1 MNNYWEDRLAES
13 QSKLTTKNIKA
24 TEAQLKKYYKK
35 AMEDV
40 VGQFEKTYQ
49 HLLSSMD
56 EGKEPTPADLY
67 NLDKY
72 WQMQAQL
79 KTKLQ
84 KLGDSSYKLMSG
96 QFENQYKTIY
106 NSLSLPSGRAFNTI
120 TDENIK
126 QMILQIWCAD
136 GKSWSDRIWTN
147 TDKLQQALNDN
158 LINCVL
164 TGKKPTE
171 LKQMLMKDFNVS
183 FNNADTIVRTEMA
196 RIQTQAAVQRYK
208 DYGLDE
214 VEILADKDERRC
226 DVCGKLHGKRF
237 KIGANLPIPAHPR
250 CRCSVIP
257 VLDQDK
263 LEANNPTQQAL
274 KNDNTTKSSN
284 LLTHQTNDVK
294 VVTDEWKNGKFRDE
308 KSEERHKKHLTEYGN
323 ISFEEYVE
331 GAKILLSQPVGGNI
345 DGFVNNADAIYRYD
359 IVNNDLAIGKEG
371 IIFTRFKPKDGK
383 QYWEGIK
390 KDELNQK

>member
-1 MNNYWEDRLAES
+1 MGYWEDRLGKS
-13 QSKLTTKNIKA
+13 ITNLFDKN
-24 TEAQLKKYYKK
+24 TEQARKQLIKYYKK
-35 AMEDV
+35 AMEDI

-56 EGKEPTPADLY
+56 EGREPTPADLY

-72 WQMQAQL
+72 WEMQAQL

-84 KLGDSSYKLMSG
+84 KLGDTTYKVMSDNFVN
-96 QFENQYKTIY
+96 QFKSVYEG
-106 NSLSLPSGRAFNTI
+106 LELPFSARAFNTLS
-120 TDENIK
+120 DENIN

-183 FNNADTIVRTEMA
+183 FNNADTIVRTEIA

-284 LLTHQTNDVK
+284 LLTSK
-294 VVTDEWKNGKFRDE
+294 STDDSIE
-308 KSEERHKKHLTEYGN
+308 
-323 ISFEEYVE
+323 I
-331 GAKILLSQPVGGNI
+331 
-345 DGFVNNADAIYRYD
+345 
-359 IVNNDLAIGKEG
+359 
-371 IIFTRFKPKDGK
+371 PKDMFK
-383 QYWEGIK
+383 QSSKSLRKGIK
-390 KDELNQK
+390 NAEKKIDEHLDKIANPEKYFKDWRAFPESRKQREIKHWKREIEVFIKNNQAAKKLLKQRGEE